1 MRVRAIALG
10 VAVAVLVAA
19 VAWRNPNIKAMLG
32 GAANMVGV
40 SLTPANSDVETG
52 PSYLISN
59 QPWMFSDPASAVS
72 PSISQQTAGGQPG
85 IIRQFSMLFK
95 TGS

>member
-1 MRVRAIALG
+1 MKARAIALG
-10 VAVAVLVAA
+10 IAVAALVAA
-19 VAWRNPNIKAMLG
+19 VAWRNPNVKALLG
-32 GAANMVGV
+32 GAANLVGV
-40 SLTPANSDVETG
+40 SLTPANSNVETG

-72 PSISQQTAGGQPG
+72 PSVAQQTAGSQPG